1 MHAGARL
8 MAFVL
13 DQEGGAEVLKEL
25 AASAINGLAQ
35 QVADDI
41 GEGAKVKTYTTDRAA
56 ATVSVPAEMQA
67 KDGAL
72 TRAAAAAGLEV
83 RPKPATETR
92 NRGRGRKARREAAPA
107 EAKASGDANEA
118 WVAARRS
125 QRKAGR

>member
-25 AASAINGLAQ
+25 AASAINDLAL

-67 KDGAL
+67 KDGVL

-92 NRGRGRKARREAAPA
+92 NRGRGRKARPEATPA

-125 QRKAGR
+125 QGKAGR

>member
-25 AASAINGLAQ
+25 AASAINDLAQ

-67 KDGAL
+67 KDGVL

-92 NRGRGRKARREAAPA
+92 NRGRGRKARPEATPA

-125 QRKAGR
+125 QGKAGR

>member
-1 MHAGARL
+1 

-13 DQEGGAEVLKEL
+13 DQDGGAEVLKEL
-25 AASAINGLAQ
+25 AASAINDLAQ

-41 GEGAKVKTYTTDRAA
+41 GEGAKVKTCTTDRAA

-67 KDGAL
+67 KDGVL

-92 NRGRGRKARREAAPA
+92 NRGRGRKARPEATPA

-125 QRKAGR
+125 QGKAGR

>member
-25 AASAINGLAQ
+25 AASAINDLAQ

-41 GEGAKVKTYTTDRAA
+41 GEGAKVTIYTTDRAA

-67 KDGAL
+67 KDGVL

-92 NRGRGRKARREAAPA
+92 NRGRGRKARPEATPA